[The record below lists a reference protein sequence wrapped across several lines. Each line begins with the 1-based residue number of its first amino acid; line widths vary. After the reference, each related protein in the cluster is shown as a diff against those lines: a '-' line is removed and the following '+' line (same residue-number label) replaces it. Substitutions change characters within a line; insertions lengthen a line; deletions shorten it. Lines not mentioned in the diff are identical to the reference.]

1 LYAWWTRIYSSFQFA
16 GHNRDIPAGLVIV
29 AKEST
34 VPNRRLAVAAVVARI
49 LTAFA
54 VLPGI
59 ALAQLEGSP
68 VVFRSGDWAV
78 HRTQDSMTDASI
90 CTAIYRSNAT
100 IQLASHSLTIA
111 IANGLKDVTLRFDN
125 ENARQLRLPK
135 RSERAVSAVDIEGQ
149 DFTYLLRSNRLRY
162 RVLTLDDALVEGDID
177 LTGASDAWK
186 NIQSGCV
193 GDPLTDR

>member
-1 LYAWWTRIYSSFQFA
+1 M
-16 GHNRDIPAGLVIV
+16 
-29 AKEST
+29 
-34 VPNRRLAVAAVVARI
+34 PNRRLAPAAVIARI
-49 LTAFA
+49 LTAFVA
-54 VLPGI
+54 LPGI
-59 ALAQLEGSP
+59 ALAQLESSP
-68 VVFRSGDWAV
+68 VVFRSGNWAV
-78 HRTQDSMTDASI
+78 HRTQDSMTDANI
-90 CTAIYRSNAT
+90 CTATYRNNAA

-135 RSERAVSAVDIEGQ
+135 RSERAVGAVDIEGD

-162 RVLTLDDALVEGDID
+162 RVLTLDDTLVEGDVD

>member
-1 LYAWWTRIYSSFQFA
+1 M
-16 GHNRDIPAGLVIV
+16 
-29 AKEST
+29 
-34 VPNRRLAVAAVVARI
+34 PNRRPAVAAVVAHV
-49 LTAFA
+49 LAAFA
-54 VLPGI
+54 ALPGI
-59 ALAQLEGSP
+59 AIAQLESSP
-68 VVFRSGDWAV
+68 IVFRSGDWAV
-78 HRTQDSMTDASI
+78 HRTQDSMTDANI
-90 CTAIYRSNAT
+90 CTAIYRNNAAV
-100 IQLASHSLTIA
+100 QLASRSLTIA

-135 RSERAVSAVDIEGQ
+135 RSERAVSAVAVESE

-193 GDPLTDR
+193 GDPLADR

>member
-1 LYAWWTRIYSSFQFA
+1 M
-16 GHNRDIPAGLVIV
+16 
-29 AKEST
+29 
-34 VPNRRLAVAAVVARI
+34 PNRSLAVAAVVAR
-49 LTAFA
+49 LLAA
-54 VLPGI
+54 LVALPGM
-59 ALAQLEGSP
+59 AMAQLESSP

-78 HRTQDSMTDASI
+78 HRTQDSMTDANV
-90 CTAIYRSNAT
+90 CTAIYRNNAS

-125 ENARQLRLPK
+125 ENARRVRLPK
-135 RSERAVSAVDIEGQ
+135 RSERAVSAVDIEGD
-149 DFTYLLRSNRLRY
+149 DFNYLLRSNRLRY
-162 RVLTLDDALVEGDID
+162 RVLTLDDTLVEGDID

>member
-1 LYAWWTRIYSSFQFA
+1 M
-16 GHNRDIPAGLVIV
+16 
-29 AKEST
+29 
-34 VPNRRLAVAAVVARI
+34 PNRRLAIVAAIARG
-49 LTAFA
+49 LAAFA
-54 VLPGI
+54 ALPTI
-59 ALAQLEGSP
+59 AMAQLESSP

-90 CTAIYRSNAT
+90 CTAIYRNNAT
-100 IQLASHSLTIA
+100 IQLASRSLTIA
-111 IANGLKDVTLRFDN
+111 IADGLKDVTLRFDN

-162 RVLTLDDALVEGDID
+162 RVLTLDDALLEGDID

>member
-1 LYAWWTRIYSSFQFA
+1 M
-16 GHNRDIPAGLVIV
+16 
-29 AKEST
+29 
-34 VPNRRLAVAAVVARI
+34 PNRRPAVAAVVARV
-49 LTAFA
+49 LAAFA
-54 VLPGI
+54 ALPGI
-59 ALAQLEGSP
+59 AIAQLESSP
-68 VVFRSGDWAV
+68 IVFRSGDWAV
-78 HRTQDSMTDASI
+78 HRTQDSMTDANI
-90 CTAIYRSNAT
+90 CTAIYRNNAA

-135 RSERAVSAVDIEGQ
+135 RSERAVSAVAIEGE

-162 RVLTLDDALVEGDID
+162 RVLTLDDGLVEGDID
-177 LTGASDAWK
+177 LTGASDALK